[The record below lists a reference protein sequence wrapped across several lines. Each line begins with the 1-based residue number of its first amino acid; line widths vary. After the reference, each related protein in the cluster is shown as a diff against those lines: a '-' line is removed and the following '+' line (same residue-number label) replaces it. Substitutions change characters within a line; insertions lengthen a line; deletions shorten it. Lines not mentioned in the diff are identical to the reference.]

1 MRRQRR
7 LQQNCSEEEEM
18 TTLIAKMKLS
28 QSSAELAIFS
38 LEKERDKGEKDPT
51 WVCTCSTFYKGLEL
65 SAKGLAAI

>member
-28 QSSAELAIFS
+28 QSSAELAIFT
-38 LEKERDKGEKDPT
+38 LKKERETRERRILPGSVPVQHFT
-51 WVCTCSTFYKGLEL
+51 R
-65 SAKGLAAI
+65 A